1 MLFYALK
8 YEKRRMCF
16 MKVIIKK
23 VNYKRGWAVFEKE
36 DGDFGWF
43 EILDTVDLEEDDLL
57 QGEFDVLGGVTVL
70 KIATRENVDIFIEDY
85 GMTYKKALEM
95 VFRQ

>member
-1 MLFYALK
+1 
-8 YEKRRMCF
+8 

-23 VNYKRGWAVFEKE
+23 VNDKRGWAVFEKE

>member
-1 MLFYALK
+1 
-8 YEKRRMCF
+8 
-16 MKVIIKK
+16 MKAYVRK

-57 QGEFDVLGGVTVL
+57 KGDFDILGGTNVIKL
-70 KIATRENVDIFIEDY
+70 ATGENIDIFIEDY
-85 GMTYKKALEM
+85 GMTYKRAIEM
-95 VFRQ
+95 VFR